1 MNISKKLIFLFGLIT
16 LSATVS
22 AIYSAATIYHLQGQ
36 VNAEI
41 VGSASRLDEARQIEA
56 GVANMRSAFRG
67 VALYSLVKKLP
78 AENKAREVFEA
89 EAATM
94 RDLVR
99 QMESAELRPEERAYA
114 NAIGKSLDEWAEA
127 FKPFADLTLAGHLEE
142 ATEMGMKTTAMI
154 DAIQQNVTKFGTA
167 NSARKDAAIAAVNAA
182 IQRNLI
188 ITVLLIVLVVVV
200 GSGGGFVVRGMA
212 RTLKRL
218 SASVAGG
225 AEEVAQTATLI
236 ASSSQ
241 TLAQRT
247 TENAA
252 SLEETSASSEEIN
265 AMAHRNTESSSA
277 AQACVAEAGRK
288 FIETDRSLEKMVAAM
303 AEINA
308 SSGKISKI
316 IKVIEEIAFQTN
328 ILALNAAV
336 EAARAGEAGMGFAVV
351 ADEVRN
357 LAQRCSHAAE
367 DTAALI
373 EESIAKSNDG
383 KQRVDS
389 VAAAIQAIAIEAAKT
404 KELVEQ
410 VNMGSREQSKGIE
423 QIGQAIAQMGK
434 VTQGTAASAEE
445 SAAAAEELTAQSAH
459 LTAAGRQLRELVDGN
474 VPH

>member
-1 MNISKKLIFLFGLIT
+1 
-16 LSATVS
+16 
-22 AIYSAATIYHLQGQ
+22 
-36 VNAEI
+36 
-41 VGSASRLDEARQIEA
+41 
-56 GVANMRSAFRG
+56 
-67 VALYSLVKKLP
+67 
-78 AENKAREVFEA
+78 
-89 EAATM
+89 
-94 RDLVR
+94 
-99 QMESAELRPEERAYA
+99 
-114 NAIGKSLDEWAEA
+114 
-127 FKPFADLTLAGHLEE
+127 
-142 ATEMGMKTTAMI
+142 MGMKTTAMI

-200 GSGGGFVVRGMA
+200 GGGGGFVVRGMA

-265 AMAHRNTESSSA
+265 AMAHRNTESFSRRRASLRRPKRGGSSSRRIVRWKRWLPPWPRLMRPA
-277 AQACVAEAGRK
+277 AK
-288 FIETDRSLEKMVAAM
+288 SP
-303 AEINA
+303 
-308 SSGKISKI
+308 SI
-316 IKVIEEIAFQTN
+316 IGVIDEIAFQTN
-328 ILALNAAV
+328 LLALNAGV
-336 EAARAGEAGMGFAVV
+336 EAARAGDAGKGFAVV
-351 ADEVRN
+351 ANEVRD